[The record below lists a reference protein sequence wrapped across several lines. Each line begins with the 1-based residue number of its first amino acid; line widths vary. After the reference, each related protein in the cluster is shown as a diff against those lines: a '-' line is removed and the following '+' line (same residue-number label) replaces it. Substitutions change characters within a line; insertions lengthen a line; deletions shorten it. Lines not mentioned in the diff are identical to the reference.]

1 MPPIAT
7 FGASGNPW
15 ELLLHPIARG
25 FDLHSPVSIEAHSQ
39 RFLRTGGAAGY
50 CLQVPISTFVRIS
63 PPFVTVWVTLRG
75 PDIAIFSTPGVVWF
89 SCSSL
94 HGFAPSRLEFSEVL
108 APARIEWTPAP
119 RPESPL
125 PAHSFSLIAD
135 LRSVCRG
142 GCDPQNTRRDC
153 SSL

>member
-39 RFLRTGGAAGY
+39 RFHRTGGAPGY
-50 CLQVPISTFVRIS
+50 CLQVPFSTFVRIS

-94 HGFAPSRLEFSEVL
+94 HGFAPTRGVQRSSCSRPDRMDSR
-108 APARIEWTPAP
+108 AASRISITCT
-119 RPESPL
+119 
-125 PAHSFSLIAD
+125 FILID
-135 LRSVCRG
+135 SG
-142 GCDPQNTRRDC
+142 
-153 SSL
+153 S